1 MSPKYKQRVISV
13 LEGLKKGD
21 INAMQHKKVWK
32 EFRQLRGYWDRKFG
46 QSRSSDKCGFLKECI
61 RLLDETDRFS
71 LFVPRNICKAFP
83 GDSSGMSCYNKL
95 CKLKHQ
101 WIASY

>member
-1 MSPKYKQRVISV
+1 MVISV
-13 LEGLKKGD
+13 LEGLKKGN
-21 INAMQHKKVWK
+21 INAMQNKKVWE
-32 EFRQLRGYWDRKFG
+32 EFRQLRGYWDRKYG
-46 QSRSSDKCGFLKECI
+46 QSKSADRCGFLKECI

-95 CKLKHQ
+95 CKL
-101 WIASY
+101 